1 MTAITALL
9 AFTAW
14 TLVLMFIY
22 VGYRVGLV
30 LTFKKP
36 ANAWTRGQASEDP
49 AFIVRAHHA
58 HLNCAENLPVFAA
71 VVLAASVLGKLPVV
85 DAIACWFLAARIAQ
99 SVVHLISTAPL
110 MVFVRA
116 NLFVIQV
123 LMLAWVIWG
132 LLH

>member
-1 MTAITALL
+1 MTAVTALL
-9 AFTAW
+9 LFTAW

-36 ANAWTRGQASEDP
+36 ANAWTRGQPTQDP
-49 AFIVRAHHA
+49 ALIQRAQNA

-71 VVLAASVLGKLPVV
+71 VVLAAFVLGKMAVV
-85 DAIACWFLAARIAQ
+85 DQIACWFLVARVAQ
-99 SVVHLISTAPL
+99 GVVHLISTAPL

-116 NLFVIQV
+116 NLFVLQV
-123 LMLAWVIWG
+123 LLLAYAIWG
-132 LLH
+132 LLS